1 MTVAP
6 GKIPN
11 FEANC
16 AKFWTEH
23 LHKEEEIRF
32 IIDGVGKS
40 TVFEKT
46 IAVFT
51 CLNLFWWRWPM
62 CLNFLA
68 IN

>member
-1 MTVAP
+1 VLTVAP

-32 IIDGVGKS
+32 IIEGVGK
-40 TVFEKT
+40 
-46 IAVFT
+46 
-51 CLNLFWWRWPM
+51 
-62 CLNFLA
+62 
-68 IN
+68 